1 MKMSTLIRL
10 LTDYILQYGDR
21 DILTV
26 QYHKDHNDSGPAY
39 TYGGIGNIV
48 DYEDGTV
55 GLLGDEV
62 EDVDND

>member
-1 MKMSTLIRL
+1 MKMSNLIRL

-21 DILTV
+21 DVLTV
-26 QYHKDHNDSGPAY
+26 QYHEDSDTEY
-39 TYGGIGNIV
+39 TYGDISVIV

-62 EDVDND
+62 GDVNNDG

>member
-21 DILTV
+21 DVLTSQHHV
-26 QYHKDHNDSGPAY
+26 DSATEF
-39 TYGGIGNIV
+39 TYGDIGSIV

>member
-21 DILTV
+21 DVLTA
-26 QYHKDHNDSGPAY
+26 QYHEDSDTEY
-39 TYGGIGNIV
+39 TYGNINVIV

-55 GLLGDEV
+55 GLVGNEV

>member
-21 DILTV
+21 NVLTA
-26 QYHKDHNDSGPAY
+26 QCHENSDAEY
-39 TYGGIGNIV
+39 TYGNINVIV

-55 GLLGDEV
+55 GLVGDEV

>member
-21 DILTV
+21 DVLTV
-26 QYHKDHNDSGPAY
+26 QYHDDSDTEY
-39 TYGGIGNIV
+39 TYGDIGKIV

-55 GLLGDEV
+55 GLLGYEV
-62 EDVDND
+62 EDVGND

>member
-21 DILTV
+21 DVLTA
-26 QYHKDHNDSGPAY
+26 QYHEDSDAEY
-39 TYGGIGNIV
+39 TYGDIGSIV

-55 GLLGDEV
+55 GLLGDKV
-62 EDVDND
+62 KDVDND